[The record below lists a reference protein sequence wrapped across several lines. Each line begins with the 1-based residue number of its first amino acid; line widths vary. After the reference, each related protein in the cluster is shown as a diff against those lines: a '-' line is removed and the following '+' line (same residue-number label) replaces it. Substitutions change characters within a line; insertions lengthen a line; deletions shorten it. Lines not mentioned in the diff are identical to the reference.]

1 MKKKKSNMPVFIG
14 ITAFVIILAIVIK
27 VSTPEKIDYESMSEE
42 EFQVAIDEKIN
53 SIKEGELGGMG
64 ERDRMEYY
72 VKSFIDA
79 IENKDYDDAYDMLYK
94 DFKDRYFPSI
104 DEFENYVKKTFPTF
118 CDVEHTNIE
127 RTGNVYVLWVTL
139 SNALSGKD
147 SGVEI
152 NFVIQENDLND
163 FVMSFTVI

>member
-1 MKKKKSNMPVFIG
+1 MKKKKSNMPILMGAAAFI
-14 ITAFVIILAIVIK
+14 IVLAIVIK
-27 VSTPEKIDYESMSEE
+27 VSTPNKTDYANMTEE
-42 EFQVAIDEKIN
+42 EFQVAIDEKIE
-53 SIKEGELGGMG
+53 SMRDGELGVMG

-79 IENKDYDDAYDMLYK
+79 IENKEYDEAYDMLY
-94 DFKDRYFPSI
+94 DEFKNNYFPTI
-104 DEFENYVKKTFPTF
+104 DDFENYCLKKFPKF

-127 RTGNVYVLWVTL
+127 RNGDVYVLWVTL
-139 SNALSGKD
+139 SDALAGKQ
-147 SGVEI
+147 SAVEI